1 MSEEP
6 KPSRVL
12 KCAECGAK
20 LLYEIIMPG
29 RPIVCEYCGAKNI
42 EPEPPREKKLHTL
55 STGRRRMGIR
65 RGPHRAPLLRTVK
78 LLADKGVIDPKVLQH
93 YTKRNIDHKMRP
105 PVALRHALR
114 QMRDEDKLDREKIM
128 TAVDELIAEQKL
140 PKPARANISRLLK

>member
-29 RPIVCEYCGAKNI
+29 RPIICEYCGAKNI
-42 EPEPPREKKLHTL
+42 EPREKKLHTPF
-55 STGRRRMGIR
+55 TRRRRMAAR

-78 LLADKGVIDPKVLQH
+78 LLADKGAIDLKVLRQ
-93 YTKRNIDHKMRP
+93 YTKRNIDRKMRP

-114 QMRDEDKLDREKIM
+114 QMRDEDKLDREKIL
-128 TAVDELIAEQKL
+128 TAIDELIGEQKL
-140 PKPARANISRLLK
+140 PKQARVNISRLLK